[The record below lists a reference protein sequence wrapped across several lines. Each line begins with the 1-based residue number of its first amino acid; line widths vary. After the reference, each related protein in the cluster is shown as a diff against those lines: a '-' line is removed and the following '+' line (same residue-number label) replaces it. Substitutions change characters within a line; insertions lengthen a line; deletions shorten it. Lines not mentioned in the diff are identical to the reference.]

1 MKMVRIYN
9 WGFFLRNKLITLDEE
24 SFAISK
30 EMKNFSSFV
39 RMATK
44 ATREGGVEL
53 INPSEMTTMRC
64 LVMAFNRLQL
74 KDGGNSERVDAIL
87 SIMNELRIEERAEQ

>member
-1 MKMVRIYN
+1 V
-9 WGFFLRNKLITLDEE
+9 RNKLITLDEE

-44 ATREGGVEL
+44 ATREGGVDL
-53 INPSEMTTMRC
+53 VNPATMPPMQC
-64 LVMAFNRLQL
+64 L
-74 KDGGNSERVDAIL
+74 AIVL
-87 SIMNELRIEERAEQ
+87 GRFQTEERFEEAQMVFNLITELKRIQALEYVNSIGKGN

>member
-1 MKMVRIYN
+1 M
-9 WGFFLRNKLITLDEE
+9 RNKLITLDEE

-44 ATREGGVEL
+44 ATREGGVDL
-53 INPSEMTTMRC
+53 VNPATMPTMQCLAIILNRFQTDEMFEEAT
-64 LVMAFNRLQL
+64 L
-74 KDGGNSERVDAIL
+74 IL
-87 SIMNELRIEERAEQ
+87 SLMRDLKLRE

>member
-1 MKMVRIYN
+1 M
-9 WGFFLRNKLITLDEE
+9 RNKLITLDEE

-30 EMKNFSSFV
+30 EMKNFSAFV

-44 ATREGGVEL
+44 ATRDGGVEL

-64 LVMAFNRLQL
+64 LVMAF
-74 KDGGNSERVDAIL
+74 SPRVDAIL
-87 SIMNELRIEERAEQ
+87 EIMNDLRIEERGKTKGV